1 MLELLLCS
9 ILTILPDF
17 LFRRFVQGRRLGREI
32 TFVSVWYELRYGIVG
47 CVILTLLL
55 ITVVFFFHPSSKVAS
70 SFFRTVPILPE
81 KSGRVA
87 EVFVGVRDT
96 VTVGQPMFRLDSS
109 AEEAAVE
116 TARRRVAEVD
126 ALIAANAANLRA
138 AEGNLAQ
145 AKGALAQAVE
155 EYDSRAELK
164 RRNAEA
170 IADRDVEKLKITVD
184 TRQGAVDAA
193 IASVESVRAVIEV
206 QLPSQKASAEA
217 QLAEAEIALGKTTV
231 YAPFDGQLEQFALRP
246 GDVINPML
254 RPAGILI
261 PKDAGRLA
269 LQAAFGQ
276 TESQVI
282 HTGMVAE
289 VTCPSIAFTI
299 LPGVVTH
306 VQSVIATG
314 QMRPTDM
321 LLDAT
326 QVPPNGTL
334 MAYIE
339 PLYPGGFD
347 QLRPGSNCLVNL
359 YTSNHDRLE
368 DPNLGFW
375 KRLGLHGVD
384 TLGFVH
390 ALILRLQAV
399 MIPVKTLVLQGGH

>member
-9 ILTILPDF
+9 MFTILPDY
-17 LFRRFVQGRRLGREI
+17 LYRRFAQGRRLGREI

-47 CVILTLLL
+47 CVILTISL
-55 ITVVFFFHPSSKVAS
+55 ITLVFFFHPSSVAATT
-70 SFFRTVPILPE
+70 FFRTVPILPE

-96 VTVGQPMFRLDSS
+96 VTTGQPMFRLDSS

-126 ALIAANAANLRA
+126 ALITANAANLRA
-138 AEGNLAQ
+138 AEGNLTQ
-145 AKGALAQAVE
+145 AKGALAQSVE
-155 EYDSRAELK
+155 EYESRAELK
-164 RRNAEA
+164 RRNPDA
-170 IADRDVEKLKITVD
+170 ISDRDVEKLKIAVD

-193 IASVESVRAVIEV
+193 TATVESARAVLEV

-217 QLAEAEIALGKTTV
+217 QLAEAQIALGKTTI
-231 YAPFDGQLEQFALRP
+231 YASFDGQLEQFALRP

-261 PKDAGRLA
+261 PKEAGRLA

-289 VTCPSIAFTI
+289 VTCPSIAFTV

-314 QMRPTDM
+314 QMRPTDL
-321 LLDAT
+321 LLDAA
-326 QVPPNGTL
+326 QIPPNGTV
-334 MAYIE
+334 MTYIE
-339 PLYPGGFD
+339 PLYAGGFD
-347 QLRPGSNCLVNL
+347 KIRPGSNCLVNL

-375 KRLGLHGVD
+375 QRLALHGVD
-384 TLGFVH
+384 TVGFVH
-390 ALILRLQAV
+390 AILLRGQAL
-399 MIPVKTLVLQGGH
+399 MIPVRTLVLQGGH